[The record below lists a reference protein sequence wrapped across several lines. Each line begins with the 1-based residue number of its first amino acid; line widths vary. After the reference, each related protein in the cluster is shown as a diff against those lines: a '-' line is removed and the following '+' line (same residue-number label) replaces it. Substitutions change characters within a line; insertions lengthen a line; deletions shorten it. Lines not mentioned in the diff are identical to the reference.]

1 MEMSQSLKLKL
12 LLKGL
17 RTMSLGTGLDNLEL
31 IWIQR
36 LGLGTRRLELSVII
50 LSLLLHLDFRKLLNQ
65 DWSEK
70 PVPVTVTIWRRK

>member
-1 MEMSQSLKLKL
+1 MKL

-17 RTMSLGTGLDNLEL
+17 MIKSLGTGLDNLEL